1 VLGPLP
7 KLYRVIVTLTA
18 LVVCAA
24 AGAWAELALAY
35 PRMTATGAGVGLA
48 VGAMGAYLMLHQPR
62 ALTRPARE
70 HRHRLH

>member
-24 AGAWAELALAY
+24 GGAWAELALAY
-35 PRMTATGAGVGLA
+35 PRMSAAGAACGLA
-48 VGAMGAYLMLHQPR
+48 VGAVGAYLMLHQPR
-62 ALTRPARE
+62 AAARPARG